1 MKRMSV
7 TALALIING
16 AVLLGCSS
24 FKPLDTQV
32 SAQQTTQLAEQ
43 IKRPQQGQ
51 AQGDTYNW
59 WVQFNDD
66 TLNQLMQ
73 DAWAHNNSLQM
84 ASSALDAARA
94 LWQNAQRDRLPS
106 TQLSASEIRRGLPDA
121 QVAPGS
127 APINNQVQAQFD
139 SQWELDLFGRLR
151 NQAAYAKA
159 QTMWAQADLAA
170 VRSSISAE
178 VAAVYV
184 QLRSSQLQLRIAAE
198 NRQTQAQTF
207 DLTKAYAQV
216 GRSDALDVA
225 RAEAQFQLT
234 RANEQQYSA
243 QVNTHINR
251 LAVLTG
257 NPMPVL
263 KEKLTAYQ
271 QLPNVPAQFN
281 LGDTQALIAARP
293 DIRKA
298 EQKARAALANYNV
311 QVADL
316 YPSIQLTGGLGF
328 VAADWNS
335 LGDAGTDS
343 FYFGPRLRWGAF
355 DFGRTQARI
364 KAADAQSQVALRQ
377 LDETLLLALEEIDNA
392 MVDFGQE
399 ELRRAG
405 LQKAAAASAAAAK
418 AAREKFALG
427 VGDLSTVLDVERS
440 HLAVSAEYAQSE
452 ARLLLDLIRIYKS
465 LGTDAPTPTHQ
476 EVASVA
482 PLAASAVRTQPVLI
496 F

>member
-1 MKRMSV
+1 MMRLSV
-7 TALALIING
+7 GALALVVQG
-16 AVLLGCSS
+16 ALLLGCSA
-24 FKPLDTQV
+24 FKPLNTQV
-32 SAQQTTQLAEQ
+32 PAQQAAALAAQ
-43 IKRPQQGQ
+43 VSLPRQ
-51 AQGDTYNW
+51 AQAKGDTYNW
-59 WVQFNDD
+59 WVQFNDA

-73 DAWAHNNSLQM
+73 DAWAHNNSLQI

-94 LWQNAQRDRLPS
+94 LYQNAQRDRLPS
-106 TQLSASEIRRGLPDA
+106 TQMSASEIRRGLPQA
-121 QVAPGS
+121 QTPQGS
-127 APINNQVQAQFD
+127 ARINTQVQAQFD

-151 NQAAYAKA
+151 NQAAFAKA
-159 QTMWAQADLAA
+159 QASWAEADLAA

-184 QLRSSQLQLRIAAE
+184 QLRSAQLQLRIAAE

-234 RANEQQYSA
+234 QANEQQFSA

-257 NPMPVL
+257 NPMPAL
-263 KEKLTAYQ
+263 KEKLAAYQ
-271 QLPNVPAQFN
+271 NLPNVPAQFD

-335 LGDAGTDS
+335 LGNSGTDS

-355 DFGRTQARI
+355 DFGRVQARI
-364 KAADAQSQVALRQ
+364 KAADAQSQIALRQ
-377 LDETLLLALEEIDNA
+377 LDETLLTALEEIDNA

-399 ELRRAG
+399 ELRRNG
-405 LQKAAAASAAAAK
+405 LQKAQAASLQAAK
-418 AAREKFALG
+418 AAREKFTLG

-465 LGTDAPTPTHQ
+465 LGTGRPGNQQDA
-476 EVASVA
+476 VAR
-482 PLAASAVRTQPVLI
+482 SAMDEDSARKSQVLV

>member
-1 MKRMSV
+1 MKILV
-7 TALALIING
+7 APVFALLVNGVALM
-16 AVLLGCSS
+16 GCSS
-24 FKPLDTQV
+24 FKPLNTQI
-32 SAQQTTQLAEQ
+32 AAEQ
-43 IKRPQQGQ
+43 SAALAAQISLPKQ
-51 AQGDTYNW
+51 AQAEGTSQSW
-59 WVQFNDD
+59 WVQFNDA

-73 DAWAHNNSLQM
+73 DAWARNNSLQI

-94 LWQNAQRDRLPS
+94 LYQNAQRDRLPH
-106 TQLSASEIRRGLPDA
+106 TELTASEIRRGLPQA
-121 QVAPGS
+121 QIPEGS
-127 APINNQVQAQFD
+127 ARINTQTQALFD

-159 QTMWAQADLAA
+159 QAQWAEADLAA

-184 QLRSSQLQLRIAAE
+184 QLRSAQLQLRIAAE
-198 NRQTQAQTF
+198 NRQTQGQTF

-234 RANEQQYSA
+234 QANELQYNA

-263 KEKLTAYQ
+263 KEKLTAFQ
-271 QLPNVPAQFN
+271 NLPHVPAQFD
-281 LGDTQALIAARP
+281 LGDSQALIAARP
-293 DIRKA
+293 DVRKA

-335 LGDAGTDS
+335 LGSSPTES

-355 DFGRTQARI
+355 DFGRVQARI
-364 KAADAQSQVALRQ
+364 KAADAQSQMALRQ
-377 LDETLLLALEEIDNA
+377 LDETLLQALEEIDNA

-399 ELRRAG
+399 ELRRNG
-405 LQKAAAASAAAAK
+405 LQKALAASASAAK
-418 AAREKFALG
+418 AAREKFTLG

-465 LGTDAPTPTHQ
+465 LGAGRPGEQ
-476 EVASVA
+476 QVATASLGIDFKARGNNSV
-482 PLAASAVRTQPVLI
+482 LV

>member
-7 TALALIING
+7 TALALVING

-32 SAQQTTQLAEQ
+32 PAQRTAALAEQ
-43 IKRPQQGQ
+43 IKLPQQAQ
-51 AQGDTYNW
+51 AKGDTYNW

-73 DAWAHNNSLQM
+73 DAWARNNSLQI

-94 LWQNAQRDRLPS
+94 LWQHAQRDRLPQ
-106 TQLSASEIRRGLPDA
+106 TELTASEIRSGLPQA
-121 QVAPGS
+121 QIAPGRERIS
-127 APINNQVQAQFD
+127 TQVQAQFD
-139 SQWELDLFGRLR
+139 SQWEVDLFGRLR
-151 NQAAYAKA
+151 NQAAYAQA
-159 QTMWAQADLAA
+159 QAQWAQADLAA

-198 NRQTQAQTF
+198 NRQTQAQTY

-225 RAEAQFQLT
+225 RAEAQFLLT
-234 RANEQQYSA
+234 QANEQQFSA

-257 NPMPVL
+257 NPMPLL

-271 QLPNVPAQFN
+271 SLPAVPAQFD
-281 LGDTQALIAARP
+281 LGDTKALIATRP

-298 EQKARAALANYNV
+298 EQKARAALAQYNV

-328 VAADWNS
+328 VAADWNG
-335 LGDAGTDS
+335 LGDSGTDS

-355 DFGRTQARI
+355 DFGRVQARI
-364 KAADAQSQVALRQ
+364 KAADAQSQAAMRQ

-399 ELRRAG
+399 EQRRMG

-440 HLAVSAEYAQSE
+440 HLAVSAEFAQSE

-465 LGTDAPTPTHQ
+465 LGTGAPTLAHQ
-476 EVASVA
+476 EVASSA
-482 PLAASAVRTQPVLI
+482 PLDVSTQRTQQVLI

>member
-1 MKRMSV
+1 MKPIAV
-7 TALALIING
+7 TALALVIN
-16 AVLLGCSS
+16 AAALLGCSA

-32 SAQQTTQLAEQ
+32 SQQRTTELAEQ
-43 IKRPQQGQ
+43 VKLPAQ
-51 AQGDTYNW
+51 AQAKGDTFNW
-59 WVQFNDD
+59 WVQFNDA

-73 DAWAHNNSLQM
+73 DAWAHNNSVQI
-84 ASSALDAARA
+84 AANALEAARA
-94 LWQNAQRDRLPS
+94 LYQNAQRDRLPN
-106 TQLSASEIRRGLPDA
+106 TEFSASEIRRGLPKAQMPQGSERINTQA
-121 QVAPGS
+121 QV
-127 APINNQVQAQFD
+127 QFD

-151 NQAAYAKA
+151 NQAAFAQAQAK
-159 QTMWAQADLAA
+159 WAEADLAA

-225 RAEAQFQLT
+225 RAEAQFLLT
-234 RANEQQYSA
+234 QANEQQFSA

-257 NPMPVL
+257 NPMPQL
-263 KEKLTAYQ
+263 KEQLSAYQ
-271 QLPNVPAQFN
+271 NLPSVPAQFN

-328 VAADWNS
+328 VAEDWNS
-335 LGDAGTDS
+335 VGNSGTDN

-355 DFGRTQARI
+355 DFGRVQARI
-364 KAADAQSQVALRQ
+364 KAADAQSQAALRQ

-399 ELRRAG
+399 ELRRNG
-405 LQKAAAASAAAAK
+405 LQKAQAASLQAAK
-418 AAREKFALG
+418 AAREKFTLG

-465 LGTDAPTPTHQ
+465 LGTGRPANQQDA
-476 EVASVA
+476 
-482 PLAASAVRTQPVLI
+482 LARSAMGEDSGRPSQVLV